1 MHRLSHHFSPSLL
14 TLVDPTTSRNPDIEI
29 ITSTTTYHTFP
40 RPERFLSVHSAT
52 HKCKERFVGVQADLE
67 NVLRELGFGYR
78 AGFIMN
84 TLKCL
89 IDENGGEV
97 AVRVERGETDDEAVK
112 RVGEAI
118 ERFLISLREDETIV
132 TNVENKKAKKSTSK
146 GKGREKENVRQKGED
161 RWRRELL
168 KFKGV
173 GRKVA
178 DCIGLMS
185 LDRVSDGYR
194 V

>member
-1 MHRLSHHFSPSLL
+1 
-14 TLVDPTTSRNPDIEI
+14 
-29 ITSTTTYHTFP
+29 
-40 RPERFLSVHSAT
+40 
-52 HKCKERFVGVQADLE
+52 
-67 NVLRELGFGYR
+67 
-78 AGFIMN
+78 MN

-97 AVRVERGETDDEAVK
+97 AVRVEKGETDDEAVK

-185 LDRVSDGYR
+185 LDRPNIVPIDTHIQQIAARHPSFPSRLRNKSTSSESVYR
-194 V
+194 EDRKSVV